1 VKKMDSPRSGFTLI
15 ELIIVL
21 AIIGILLGLAIPQY
35 QTAAKRARE
44 AVLKENLF
52 ILRKLINQ
60 YHLDKG
66 QYPPSLQALVEE
78 GYLRSIPLD
87 PITKSQDT
95 WVEIREEFTEE
106 LIQAGLQPGVIDV
119 QSGSKEIGLD
129 GSPYNTW

>member
-1 VKKMDSPRSGFTLI
+1 MTTTRAGFTLI

-66 QYPPSLQALVEE
+66 QYPPSLQVLVEE
-78 GYLRSIPLD
+78 GYLRAIPID
-87 PITKSQDT
+87 PMTRSRET
-95 WVEIREEFTEE
+95 WVEVREELTEE
-106 LIQAGLQPGVIDV
+106 LIQAGLQPGIVDV
-119 QSGSKEIGLD
+119 FSGSEEIGLD
-129 GSPYNTW
+129 GTPYNTW

>member
-1 VKKMDSPRSGFTLI
+1 MTTTRSGFTLI

-52 ILRKLINQ
+52 ILRKIINQ

-78 GYLRSIPLD
+78 GYLRAIPID
-87 PITKSQDT
+87 PMTRSRET
-95 WVEIREEFTEE
+95 WVEVREELTEE
-106 LIQAGLQPGVIDV
+106 LIQAGLQPGIVDV
-119 QSGSKEIGLD
+119 FSGSEEIGLD
-129 GSPYNTW
+129 GTPYNTW